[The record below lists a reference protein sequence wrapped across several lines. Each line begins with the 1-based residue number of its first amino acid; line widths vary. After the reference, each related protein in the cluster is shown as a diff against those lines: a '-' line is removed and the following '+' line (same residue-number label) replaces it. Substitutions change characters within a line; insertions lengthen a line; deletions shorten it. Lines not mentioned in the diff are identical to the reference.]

1 MVKIIFL
8 PTSGWGSYIKIDNVK
23 KEMEKYYKTNCYI
36 FFYYDSLPYSMIRTE
51 IKDFVRQF
59 NKQHAEIIFVTEK
72 NMDVEETCRYDRQS
86 VAEKLN
92 YDILKTI
99 LGSSGRGVVTVHKD
113 SNTDYDELITKIF
126 KMKVEPVFINKIDN
140 ITIGEMLLDIR
151 HTFCCR

>member
-8 PTSGWGSYIKIDNVK
+8 PPSGWDSYIKIDNVK
-23 KEMEKYYKTNCYI
+23 KEMEKHYKTNCYI
-36 FFYYDSLPYSMIRTE
+36 FFYYDSLPYSMIRTS

-59 NKQHAEIIFVTEK
+59 NKQHAEIIFVT
-72 NMDVEETCRYDRQS
+72 ETCRYDRQS

-99 LGSSGRGVVTVHKD
+99 LGSSGHGVVTVHKD
-113 SNTDYDELITKIF
+113 SNTHYDELITKIF

-151 HTFCCR
+151 HTFCLN